1 MLLENRSE
9 FAILVV
15 DDNDSNRQLLHR
27 HLLRHGYQN
36 ILLAEGGR
44 QAVEQFSQKSIDL
57 VMLDIQMPDID
68 GYEVLNYMKSYESLA
83 QIPVIMISALDDINS
98 VVRCIE
104 MGADDYLSKPFN
116 HVLLE
121 ARVSACLERKRLK
134 DYNELQKLELA
145 AANQKFSIANNQ
157 LEETNIRLTETN
169 RILETERKELE
180 EANQKLGQIA
190 NLDGLTGI
198 PNRRY
203 FDHILTRELLIS
215 WEKRELFCLI
225 MFDIDFFKQF
235 NDTYGH
241 LVGDDCLRRVAK
253 LASETVHRPRD
264 QVARYGGEEFAVI
277 LPSTDEVGARA
288 IAEKIRV
295 GIEELQIRHAKS
307 KVSKYVTVSL
317 GVYCVRLTDQLEP
330 NQMIIKADEALYR
343 SKKTNRNCTTL
354 IAEISEAGETGAP
367 KA

>member
-9 FAILVV
+9 FALLVV

-44 QAVEQFSQKSIDL
+44 QAVEMINQQPIDL
-57 VMLDIQMPDID
+57 VMLDIQMPDVD
-68 GYEVLNYMKSYESLA
+68 GYEVLNYLKSYESLA

-104 MGADDYLSKPFN
+104 MGADDYLAKPFN

-121 ARVSACLERKRLK
+121 ARVSACLERKRLR
-134 DYNELQKLELA
+134 DYNEFQKLELA
-145 AANQKFSIANNQ
+145 TANHNFSLANNQ
-157 LEETNIRLTETN
+157 LEEVNQSLLETN
-169 RILETERKELE
+169 QILQNERQELE

-215 WEKRELFCLI
+215 GEKQELFSLL
-225 MFDIDFFKQF
+225 MFDIDYFKQF

-241 LVGDDCLRRVAK
+241 LAGDDCLRKVAK
-253 LASETVHRPRD
+253 LADETVHRPRD
-264 QVARYGGEEFAVI
+264 WVARYGGEEFAVI
-277 LPSTDEVGARA
+277 LPGTGAAGASA
-288 IAEKIRV
+288 IAEKIRQ
-295 GIEELQIRHAKS
+295 GIEDLHICHARS
-307 KVSKYVTVSL
+307 KVSEYITVSL
-317 GVYCVRLTDQLEP
+317 GVYFTRP
-330 NQMIIKADEALYR
+330 NLHLNPTEMITKADEALYR
-343 SKKTNRNCTTL
+343 SKKQRNCVTL
-354 IAEISEAGETGAP
+354 ISGIEEGEI
-367 KA
+367 